1 MTKNMPKSRS
11 NKWNDKVWTLYL
23 TSHQKKVLK
32 MDLKVL
38 LSLQVS
44 SSSSRYTITSQELK
58 STQTMVREQIM
69 VSRVRRLVSQGKKR
83 LTYGLYKVQPLN
95 LRFFFPPRTPCVL
108 LVRWAYEASE
118 AWSSTISTLCVP
130 CCTPHVLFKK
140 DKIQFF

>member
-1 MTKNMPKSRS
+1 
-11 NKWNDKVWTLYL
+11 
-23 TSHQKKVLK
+23 

-58 STQTMVREQIM
+58 STQTMVKEQIM

-108 LVRWAYEASE
+108 LVR
-118 AWSSTISTLCVP
+118 
-130 CCTPHVLFKK
+130 
-140 DKIQFF
+140 